1 MAEEFPDTTIDEEP
15 SEHVDEV
22 MIEGS
27 AEEKKPETA
36 LDQSKDGVKDAVD
49 EVAESA
55 SVGSA
60 ADGTEGSDG
69 LEEPAVDS
77 KGAPS
82 LGMKA
87 WFTGAVDK
95 MSGFL
100 GYGKRPLAIT
110 GLLIVTLILSS
121 LYAGNVNTRL
131 AEQQQ
136 EFSELQGELKSSQ
149 KEANALRSSND
160 SLRDHVAVLNEEL
173 SEYKDQ
179 QATIDDEKA
188 KLEELHAQYDSLEQ
202 ERDEL
207 VRQLDAKRL
216 AEEQAA
222 REAERQRLEALES
235 SGGGYSSGSNVGQ
248 TVYWV
253 SGGSV
258 YHTTPNCVTLKRSS
272 NIQSGSISESGKG
285 RCCKVC
291 G

>member
-1 MAEEFPDTTIDEEP
+1 MAEELSDASTVEEL
-15 SEHVDEV
+15 SEREDDAMIEDSVEEKEPETMLSQRGEGVQRSTDEV
-22 MIEGS
+22 TE
-27 AEEKKPETA
+27 PET
-36 LDQSKDGVKDAVD
+36 VD
-49 EVAESA
+49 L
-55 SVGSA
+55 A
-60 ADGTEGSDG
+60 AGGTEGSDG
-69 LEEPAVDS
+69 LEESVTDPSNVSSPDT
-77 KGAPS
+77 KG
-82 LGMKA
+82 
-87 WFTGAVDK
+87 WFAGAVDK
-95 MSGFL
+95 VAGLL
-100 GYGKRPLAIT
+100 GRGKRPLAIT
-110 GLLIVTLILSS
+110 GLLVITLGLS
-121 LYAGNVNTRL
+121 LFYAGNMSTRL
-131 AEQQQ
+131 SEQQQ
-136 EFSELQGELKSSQ
+136 EFSELQSELKSSR
-149 KEANALRSSND
+149 KEAKALRASND
-160 SLRDHVAVLNEEL
+160 SLRDHVAELNEEL
-173 SEYKDQ
+173 QEYKDQ

-222 REAERQRLEALES
+222 REAERQRLEN

-272 NIQSGSISESGKG
+272 NIRSGSISESGKG